1 MHLRHKRVQAGRSVR
16 SDTVWRGDRDWKPR
30 STRAPLAVAH
40 VQPDRGRL
48 WSIKPTVGDKRKPVA
63 GGQLVVA
70 WEGRGEALIV
80 WLSGT
85 LDRMTGRA
93 LDRELDPR
101 AIGTTPLV
109 IDLTGLEFIDSGGMH
124 TLARILRRATKRGDR
139 LTFRHGQHVALR
151 PLGLIRAVQ
160 LRSKRAPRPEPLSDE
175 DSYLALAN
183 AIANVGR
190 PRPGDRP
197 WAA

>member
-1 MHLRHKRVQAGRSVR
+1 MHLTHKRVQAGRSAR
-16 SDTVWRGDRDWKPR
+16 NDAVWRRNRDWKPR
-30 STRAPLAVAH
+30 STPAPLALAR
-40 VQPDRGRL
+40 VQPDRGRFP
-48 WSIKPTVGDKRKPVA
+48 SIKVTVGDRRQPVA

-70 WEGRGEALIV
+70 WGGRSEALIV

-85 LDRMTGRA
+85 LDRITGTA

-101 AIGTTPLV
+101 AIGTSPLV
-109 IDLTGLEFIDSGGMH
+109 IDLTGLEFIDSCGAH

-139 LTFRHGQHVALR
+139 LTFRHGQRVAQR

-175 DSYLALAN
+175 ASLK
-183 AIANVGR
+183 
-190 PRPGDRP
+190 PRL
-197 WAA
+197 

>member
-1 MHLRHKRVQAGRSVR
+1 MHLTHKRVQADRSVG
-16 SDTVWRGDRDWKPR
+16 SDAIWRGNRDRKPR
-30 STRAPLAVAH
+30 STRAPLALARL
-40 VQPDRGRL
+40 QPGRGRFRT
-48 WSIKPTVGDKRKPVA
+48 IKPTVGDRRQPVA
-63 GGQLVVA
+63 GSQLVVA
-70 WEGRGEALIV
+70 WGGRGEALIV

-85 LDRMTGRA
+85 LDRITGMV

-109 IDLTGLEFIDSGGMH
+109 IDLTGLEFIDSGGVH
-124 TLARILRRATKRGDR
+124 TLARILRRATMRGDR
-139 LTFRHGQHVALR
+139 LTFRHGQRVAQR

-160 LRSKRAPRPEPLSDE
+160 LRSERAPRPEPLSDG
-175 DSYLALAN
+175 DSYLALTKAS
-183 AIANVGR
+183 ADVDR